1 MTGAMTRIIGALLGV
16 TIFLAVGV
24 GLANA
29 HSAVDGYREADS
41 CGDAPGGLSKTAL
54 CANSQ

>member
-1 MTGAMTRIIGALLGV
+1 MTSALTRIIGALLGV

-29 HSAVDGYREADS
+29 HGGVDRNCQQDS
-41 CGDAPGGLSKTAL
+41 RGDAPGGALSDSAL
-54 CANSQ
+54 RE